1 MKYANYIISLLS
13 VAVAVVIIALFY
25 HESLSFDSTIVIL
38 LGEIISM
45 IAILFHVKSEKI
57 METTVVE
64 KHIECQH
71 QQPQQEIKPITG
83 IANNTDNTVQTKWS
97 KAMYSRF
104 AERWNDLFDHIKY
117 PAEPSVKAEI
127 NVISWEIASATI
139 DFLMTDN
146 DDPNT
151 LGRHKKSVKDIIDG
165 KKYADMEL
173 KEFYDDPSTVPACVI
188 TVNDTLKVQLEDNQ
202 SFPIQAFGH
211 YIELTNNKE

>member
-1 MKYANYIISLLS
+1 
-13 VAVAVVIIALFY
+13 
-25 HESLSFDSTIVIL
+25 
-38 LGEIISM
+38 
-45 IAILFHVKSEKI
+45 
-57 METTVVE
+57 
-64 KHIECQH
+64 
-71 QQPQQEIKPITG
+71 
-83 IANNTDNTVQTKWS
+83 
-97 KAMYSRF
+97 
-104 AERWNDLFDHIKY
+104 
-117 PAEPSVKAEI
+117 
-127 NVISWEIASATI
+127 
-139 DFLMTDN
+139 MTAN